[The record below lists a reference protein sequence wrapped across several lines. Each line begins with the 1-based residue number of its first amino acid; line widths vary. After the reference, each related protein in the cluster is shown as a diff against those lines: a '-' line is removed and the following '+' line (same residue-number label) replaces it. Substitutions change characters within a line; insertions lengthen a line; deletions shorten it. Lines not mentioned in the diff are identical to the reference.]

1 MIYPVSTSSFY
12 SSEITCSSFNL
23 ASFKVYNYFQLTYQY
38 AVYNNNIVTFF
49 SSQSTFIG
57 TYWLGGEKK
66 WYVFKGNI

>member
-23 ASFKVYNYFQLTYQY
+23 ASFKMYNYFQLTYQH

-49 SSQSTFIG
+49 HLSRLLLGHIG
-57 TYWLGGEKK
+57 LVEKK
-66 WYVFKGNI
+66 KSYVFKGNI